1 MQAGKLRKRMTIQQ
15 RDMTVNSAGAQATSW
30 ADVFTAWVEIT
41 PTTGAELFY
50 AGAEQGKVTH
60 TIVMRFR
67 AELANPLTVAAYR
80 GVYKGRYFNFA
91 ASVNEDERNRQIMI
105 AATEGLAVG

>member
-1 MQAGKLRKRMTIQQ
+1 MQAGKLRKRLVVQW
-15 RDMTVNSAGAQATSW
+15 RDATVDTAGQQATSW
-30 ADVFTAWVEIT
+30 ADLFSAWAEIS
-41 PTTGAELFY
+41 PATGAELFY
-50 AGAEQGKVTH
+50 AGAEQAKVTH
-60 TIVMRFR
+60 MITMRYR

-91 ASVNEDERNRQIMI
+91 ASVNEDERNRMITI